1 MHVKTPGVVK
11 WVDSNEVSSKLPML
25 DSSRGQIRKTPM
37 RCHLNSGLGGRTFV
51 PEMTANGRFKNR
63 NRNKTRNKIQL
74 NLMKS
79 GRALIY
85 SRATWPHQK
94 SY

>member
-1 MHVKTPGVVK
+1 MHVKTPGGVK

-51 PEMTANGRFKNR
+51 PEMTLEESLVCLTPDGVKKVDSHEVSSKLWFGGSNVC
-63 NRNKTRNKIQL
+63 
-74 NLMKS
+74 
-79 GRALIY
+79 
-85 SRATWPHQK
+85 P
-94 SY
+94 